1 MRQALFVV
9 NPAATGHFGLLRRY
23 CQDAAAHHGWEPRFV
38 AAQAG
43 RHAAELRNQLS
54 GYLASAGDKLV
65 FAVGGDGTVRACA
78 QHLAG
83 TGVALAIVPRGAAN
97 LFALALGIPSAL
109 EPALLAGF
117 RGGERFVDLAY
128 ADGEPFVAMAGIGI
142 DGAVVRSTPHWL
154 KQHLGWLGYAVAALP
169 HLVDAAHVLTVSL
182 DGAEPLAY
190 HAQAVVIG
198 NVGLL
203 PGGFSLL
210 PGALVDDGVLDVGV
224 LEPKNLLG
232 WASIA
237 RLAIGAGHSGR
248 DPVEHQRAR
257 VIEVRCA
264 SELPRQVDGDFLG
277 SSKSL
282 TVRVGRNRLLVRA
295 PQAT

>member
-1 MRQALFVV
+1 MREALFVV

-23 CQDAAAHHGWEPRFV
+23 CQDAAVHHGWQPRFV

-43 RHAAELRNQLS
+43 EHAAELNTQLS
-54 GYLASAGDKLV
+54 GYLGSAGEKLV
-65 FAVGGDGTVRACA
+65 VAVGGDGTVRACA

-97 LFALALGIPSAL
+97 LFALALGIPAGL
-109 EPALLAGF
+109 EPALLSGF
-117 RGGERFVDLAY
+117 GGEERLVDLAY

-142 DGAVVRSTPHWL
+142 DGAVVRSTRHWL
-154 KQHLGWLGYAVAALP
+154 KQHLGWLGYAVAAVP
-169 HLVDAAHVLTVSL
+169 HLIDPAHILTVSV
-182 DGAEPLAY
+182 DGAEPRAY
-190 HAQAVVIG
+190 NAQAVVIG

-237 RLAIGAGHSGR
+237 RLAIAAGHSGR

-257 VIEVRCA
+257 RVEVRCA

-277 SSKSL
+277 SSTSL
-282 TVRVGRNRLLVRA
+282 TVRVDHRCLLVRA
-295 PQAT
+295 PQPT